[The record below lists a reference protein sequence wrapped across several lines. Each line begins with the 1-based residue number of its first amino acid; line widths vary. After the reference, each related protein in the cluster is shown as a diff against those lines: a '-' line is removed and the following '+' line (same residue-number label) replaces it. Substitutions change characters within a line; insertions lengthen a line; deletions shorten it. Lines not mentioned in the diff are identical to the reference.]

1 MPLTDLISLVSTVNN
16 QAVTYGKE
24 WNFYAGILFGF
35 EILNFN
41 QSPKRR
47 YKGCKMTII

>member
-1 MPLTDLISLVSTVNN
+1 MHLMDSISLERKVNN
-16 QAVTYGKE
+16 EVITYGKE

-41 QSPKRR
+41 QSQKRR
-47 YKGCKMTII
+47 